1 MTKAANSVSLY
12 SRFFSLSHADTV
24 LDYGTGTLRNALYLA
39 EQGFTVYAADLP
51 EQVRVLRDHP
61 GVQRLAGLLE
71 VGELEQSR
79 LGVDLVLSTYVFNII
94 MQKAERLRYLKT
106 LVANLRPGG
115 YLLMEMCCRR
125 DDAQCGPSCD
135 HCSNSD
141 DCAKTYTHHQLDLL
155 LAPYGFKRICHYY
168 SNHALAAIYRLANGE
183 AGQAGAP
190 GVI

>member
-51 EQVRVLRDHP
+51 EQVKALRDHP

-79 LGVDLVLSTYVFNII
+79 LGVNLVLSTYVFNII
-94 MQKAERLRYLKT
+94 RQKSERRRYLKI

-115 YLLMEMCCRR
+115 YLLMEMCCRH
-125 DDAQCGPSCD
+125 DDAQFASA
-135 HCSNSD
+135 
-141 DCAKTYTHHQLDLL
+141 CAKNYTHHQLDLL

-168 SNHALAAIYRLANGE
+168 SNHALAAIYRLAGGA
-183 AGQAGAP
+183 AGQDYPPAA
-190 GVI
+190 